1 MQDFKREDKQMNYV
15 ALLGRLVKDVNFR
28 YSQQGTA
35 VAQITLAVDRFAN
48 GEKKADFIPVIL
60 FGKQAEVL
68 ANGGTAKGHRLLVE
82 GSISTRSYE
91 AKDGSK
97 RFVTEVIA
105 QRMEFIEKKST
116 NASVGNSA
124 SESGMP
130 DKADFGTMGQAVPF
144 DEEIPF

>member
-1 MQDFKREDKQMNYV
+1 MNKTI
-15 ALLGRLVKDVNFR
+15 LLGRLVRDPEVR
-28 YSQQGTA
+28 YTNTGKA
-35 VAQITLAVDRFAN
+35 VAQITLAVDKFVN
-48 GEKKADFIPVIL
+48 GEKQADFIPVVL
-60 FGKQAEVL
+60 WEKQAELVG
-68 ANGGTAKGHRLLVE
+68 NGVVKGDRLLVE

-124 SESGMP
+124 SESGMS
-130 DKADFGTMGQAVPF
+130 DKTDFGSMGQAVPF

>member
-1 MQDFKREDKQMNYV
+1 MNKTI
-15 ALLGRLVKDVNFR
+15 LLGRLVRDPEVR
-28 YSQQGTA
+28 YTNTGKA
-35 VAQITLAVDRFAN
+35 VAQITLAVDKFAN
-48 GEKKADFIPVIL
+48 GEKQADFIPVVL
-60 FGKQAEVL
+60 WEKQAELVG
-68 ANGGTAKGHRLLVE
+68 NGVVKGDRLLVE

-124 SESGMP
+124 SESGMS
-130 DKADFGTMGQAVPF
+130 DKADFGSMGQAVPF